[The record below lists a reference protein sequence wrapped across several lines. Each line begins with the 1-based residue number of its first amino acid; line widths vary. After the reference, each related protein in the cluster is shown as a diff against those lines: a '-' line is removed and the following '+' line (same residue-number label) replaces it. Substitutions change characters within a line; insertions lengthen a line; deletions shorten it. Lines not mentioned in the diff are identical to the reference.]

1 MKTTSERILGFI
13 AVIFLVFGITYLN
26 FDDLSHA
33 DNIRPYIMLVLGIVL
48 LGYWFKIRSR
58 QK

>member
-1 MKTTSERILGFI
+1 MKTSSERILGFI